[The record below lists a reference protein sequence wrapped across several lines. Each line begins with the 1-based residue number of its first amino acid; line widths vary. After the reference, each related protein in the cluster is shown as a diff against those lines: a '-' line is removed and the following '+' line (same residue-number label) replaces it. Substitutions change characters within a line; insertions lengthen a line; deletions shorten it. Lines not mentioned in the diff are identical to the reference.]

1 MARTESQ
8 KKAKELLYKLP
19 CIYTVKLG
27 TKLAAEQKCKI
38 GNDVYVNVT
47 SLNSWGCLER
57 LKTYAKNHGWKQS
70 DLFPAYVSGDNYDA
84 VTYLVRIGA
93 ILEDRQGAV
102 AAIIGKEDE
111 LGSHKKEYLDRV
123 IALATAPFVDTGKG
137 ILEGVN
143 KARTEEQFADAHRIW
158 AERIRLLNS
167 KEADKPDI
175 QTCIQVLKQ
184 AGYKVMKPVTQYEEI

>member
-8 KKAKELLYKLP
+8 KKAKELVWKLP
-19 CIYTVKLG
+19 SIYTVKLG
-27 TKLAAEQKCKI
+27 TNYPADQKCKI
-38 GNDVYVNVT
+38 GDEVYVNMT
-47 SLNSWGCLER
+47 CFDSWGCLER

-70 DLFPAYVSGDNYDA
+70 DLFPAYVSGDDYWA

-93 ILEDRQGAV
+93 ILEDRQGV
-102 AAIIGKEDE
+102 EAAIVGKDDYGNRKSKFNDT
-111 LGSHKKEYLDRV
+111 LT
-123 IALATAPFVDTGKG
+123 LATAPFVYTGKDF
-137 ILEGVN
+137 LEGIN
-143 KARTEEQFADAHRIW
+143 KALTEEQFADAHRIW
-158 AERIRLLNS
+158 AERIRLIYS

>member
-19 CIYTVKLG
+19 SIYTVKLG
-27 TKLAAEQKCKI
+27 TKFAAEQKCKI
-38 GNDVYVNVT
+38 GNDVYVNVS
-47 SLNSWGCLER
+47 SLNSWNCLQR
-57 LKTYAKNHGWKQS
+57 LKTYAMNHGWKQS
-70 DLFPAYVSGDNYDA
+70 DLFPAQVSGDNYYA

-93 ILEDRQGAV
+93 ILEDRQGAE
-102 AAIIGKEDE
+102 AAIVGKEDTF
-111 LGSHKKEYLDRV
+111 GSRKQYLDKV
-123 IALATAPFVDTGKG
+123 IALATAPFVDTGQG

-143 KARTEEQFADAHRIW
+143 KALTEERFAEAHRIW

>member
-19 CIYTVKLG
+19 SIYTVKLG
-27 TKLAAEQKCKI
+27 TILLAEQKCKI
-38 GNDVYVNVT
+38 GNDVYVNVS

-93 ILEDRQGAV
+93 ILEDRQGAE
-102 AAIIGKEDE
+102 AAIIGKEDKF
-111 LGSHKKEYLDRV
+111 GWRKEQLDKV
-123 IALATAPFVDTGKG
+123 ITLATAPFVDTGKG

-167 KEADKPDI
+167 KDADKPDI